1 MAVEKMKLL
10 SITGKDTDLEKFLA
24 KNIINL
30 DIQIE
35 DAKKV
40 YKKGWKLEYFS
51 YDYTVKEY
59 IKKCEE
65 VLDELQI
72 EKDDNYWN
80 YNIINSVSEIKEK
93 IDNINNQY
101 TEYINKIV
109 DLEKENELMQKNY
122 DIIKNL
128 VSVDSKIEN
137 LYNLKYMKFRYGTVP
152 TKNLE
157 EINRKID
164 NTDAIYFELKREE
177 EYTWILYLTTEE
189 FLGKVDSFFNVQDF
203 ERIWLP
209 KEASGTPEEFI
220 NQIEKNIKENLIKI
234 DKEKEELRNL
244 RIDAKEILIGAYKQ
258 LLLYENV
265 NILKKYIVHDQNGTF
280 YIVLWV
286 SKDNVENIKSILSN
300 YKNVDYDIFDDD
312 EDIQAPTKL
321 KNIKIFRPFETLIKM
336 YGVPNSKEIDPTG
349 LVAITAFI
357 MFGFMFGDVGHGLV
371 IFILGLIL
379 AKRKA
384 SLGPVLAIGGIS
396 SIIFGVLYG
405 SVFGKEDIIKPIL
418 ISPMNNI
425 QTMLI
430 SGIAVGSIFILIA
443 MIFNIING
451 IKNKD
456 LQKCLFDKNGIS
468 GFLLY
473 GLILADVAVY
483 FLKGQMLI
491 PINVIAIVSIILI
504 LLILFGDTISS
515 KLEKKKEQAKTPM
528 VEKIFEIIEMTLSF
542 ASNTISFLRLAAFAI
557 NHVGLCMA
565 VYLLADMSSGVGNI
579 AIAIIG
585 NIVVIALEG
594 LIVGIQ
600 VLRLEYYELF
610 SRFYEGNG
618 REFKSIKKQIQE

>member
-1 MAVEKMKLL
+1 M
-10 SITGKDTDLEKFLA
+10 A

-59 IKKCEE
+59 IKKCEKI
-65 VLDELQI
+65 LDELQI
-72 EKDDNYWN
+72 EKDDDYWN

-220 NQIEKNIKENLIKI
+220 NQIEKNIKENLTKI

-418 ISPMNNI
+418 ISPMDNI

-491 PINVIAIVSIILI
+491 PINVIVIVSIILI

>member
-59 IKKCEE
+59 IKKCEKI
-65 VLDELQI
+65 LDELQI
-72 EKDDNYWN
+72 EKDDDYWN

-220 NQIEKNIKENLIKI
+220 NQIEKNIKENL
-234 DKEKEELRNL
+234 
-244 RIDAKEILIGAYKQ
+244 
-258 LLLYENV
+258 
-265 NILKKYIVHDQNGTF
+265 
-280 YIVLWV
+280 
-286 SKDNVENIKSILSN
+286 
-300 YKNVDYDIFDDD
+300 
-312 EDIQAPTKL
+312 
-321 KNIKIFRPFETLIKM
+321 
-336 YGVPNSKEIDPTG
+336 
-349 LVAITAFI
+349 
-357 MFGFMFGDVGHGLV
+357 
-371 IFILGLIL
+371 
-379 AKRKA
+379 
-384 SLGPVLAIGGIS
+384 
-396 SIIFGVLYG
+396 
-405 SVFGKEDIIKPIL
+405 
-418 ISPMNNI
+418 
-425 QTMLI
+425 
-430 SGIAVGSIFILIA
+430 
-443 MIFNIING
+443 
-451 IKNKD
+451 
-456 LQKCLFDKNGIS
+456 
-468 GFLLY
+468 
-473 GLILADVAVY
+473 
-483 FLKGQMLI
+483 
-491 PINVIAIVSIILI
+491 
-504 LLILFGDTISS
+504 
-515 KLEKKKEQAKTPM
+515 
-528 VEKIFEIIEMTLSF
+528 
-542 ASNTISFLRLAAFAI
+542 
-557 NHVGLCMA
+557 
-565 VYLLADMSSGVGNI
+565 
-579 AIAIIG
+579 
-585 NIVVIALEG
+585 
-594 LIVGIQ
+594 
-600 VLRLEYYELF
+600 
-610 SRFYEGNG
+610 
-618 REFKSIKKQIQE
+618 